1 LAVALSAGVD
11 TRTVILGEARR
22 TSGRVRN
29 ALQHVSDAVASGT
42 SLGDALAHSGA
53 VFPVVFKELVLLGDE
68 TGHLPEVFQK
78 LADHYSHQVQLRR
91 QFLSAITWPIIQL
104 VAAIFIVGGLIWI
117 LGAIGPQPFDILGL
131 GLVGSR
137 GLAIYVV
144 IVSGIGIAVVGLI
157 RLVTSE
163 SAWGGWLQRLLLR
176 VPLIRATIS
185 NLALAR
191 FTWAAGLAL
200 QGGMEVRRALAAGLR
215 TARSVVYTAEI
226 PAITERIEQRQTIH
240 ESLAASNVFPKQLLD
255 MIDVGEQSGQL
266 PETLLRMSDEYQ
278 ERARANLKTWA
289 TVGGFLVWAFV
300 ALVIG
305 AIIVNIM
312 RTYVGAINR
321 AATP

>member
-1 LAVALSAGVD
+1 
-11 TRTVILGEARR
+11 
-22 TSGRVRN
+22 
-29 ALQHVSDAVASGT
+29 
-42 SLGDALAHSGA
+42 
-53 VFPVVFKELVLLGDE
+53 
-68 TGHLPEVFQK
+68 
-78 LADHYSHQVQLRR
+78 
-91 QFLSAITWPIIQL
+91 
-104 VAAIFIVGGLIWI
+104 
-117 LGAIGPQPFDILGL
+117 
-131 GLVGSR
+131 
-137 GLAIYVV
+137 
-144 IVSGIGIAVVGLI
+144 
-157 RLVTSE
+157 
-163 SAWGGWLQRLLLR
+163 
-176 VPLIRATIS
+176 
-185 NLALAR
+185 
-191 FTWAAGLAL
+191 
-200 QGGMEVRRALAAGLR
+200 MEVRRALAAGLR